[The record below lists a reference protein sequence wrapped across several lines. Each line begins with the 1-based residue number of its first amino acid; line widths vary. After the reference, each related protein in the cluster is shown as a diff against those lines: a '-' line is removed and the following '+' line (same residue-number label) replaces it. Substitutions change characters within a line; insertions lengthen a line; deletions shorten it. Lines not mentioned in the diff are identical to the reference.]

1 MALQLA
7 LTTLESL
14 AEMLNERKREAEQYA
29 AFRDKMRSISSGK
42 FASATR
48 SVLMS
53 STTTSSGI
61 NTLNS
66 SNTNHI
72 LDNGPSSLSHL
83 TLDRTSSGGCSGSG
97 PSSLN
102 SLGGNGG
109 LSQPAGPPLR
119 FLLREDNVTQLEF
132 NSAGMV
138 ARSKQRRLLLLN
150 DLLVCVSVAGRNSEV
165 DFASTISTAANE
177 RLTLKWA
184 VPVGDVELVDGTAG
198 GTLARLLSAGSVSS
212 HGSSHGHGDHHM
224 GPNYGGGRKRTSL
237 TRSLTPSSFIIGSS
251 NNPSVNISSTSAS
264 ASNSSPYSQNIHE
277 NGNGQQGEAEN
288 LAQDMNDLMHDFDVV
303 SRMSS
308 MIGSL
313 RGVYEVH
320 FGRCLEN

>member
-61 NTLNS
+61 TSLNS

-72 LDNGPSSLSHL
+72 LDNGPPLLSHP

-109 LSQPAGPPLR
+109 LSQPAVPPLR

-150 DLLVCVSVAGRNSEV
+150 DLLVCVSVAGRSSEV
-165 DFASTISTAANE
+165 DFSSTIST
-177 RLTLKWA
+177 
-184 VPVGDVELVDGTAG
+184 
-198 GTLARLLSAGSVSS
+198 
-212 HGSSHGHGDHHM
+212 
-224 GPNYGGGRKRTSL
+224 TS
-237 TRSLTPSSFIIGSS
+237 
-251 NNPSVNISSTSAS
+251 N
-264 ASNSSPYSQNIHE
+264 
-277 NGNGQQGEAEN
+277 
-288 LAQDMNDLMHDFDVV
+288 
-303 SRMSS
+303 
-308 MIGSL
+308 
-313 RGVYEVH
+313 
-320 FGRCLEN
+320 

>member
-53 STTTSSGI
+53 STTTVSGI
-61 NTLNS
+61 NSLNAPNS
-66 SNTNHI
+66 MQM
-72 LDNGPSSLSHL
+72 DNGPPSLSHSA
-83 TLDRTSSGGCSGSG
+83 LDRTSSGGCSGSG

-102 SLGGNGG
+102 SLGGG

-138 ARSKQRRLLLLN
+138 SRSKPRRLLLLN
-150 DLLVCVSVAGRNSEV
+150 DLLVCVSVAGRSSEV
-165 DFASTISTAANE
+165 DFASSASSAANE

-184 VPVGDVELVDGTAG
+184 VPVGDVELIDGTAG

-212 HGSSHGHGDHHM
+212 YGGSHGNNDHM
-224 GPNYGGGRKRTSL
+224 GPAYGGGRKRTSL
-237 TRSLTPSSFIIGSS
+237 TRSLTPSSFVIGSS
-251 NNPSVNISSTSAS
+251 NGSSATTSS
-264 ASNSSPYSQNIHE
+264 NNTIMSNSSPISSSN
-277 NGNGQQGEAEN
+277 NDSGNGQQGEAEN
-288 LAQDMNDLMHDFDVV
+288 LAQDMHDLMHDFDVV
-303 SRMSS
+303 SRISS
-308 MIGSL
+308 MIGTL
-313 RGVYEVH
+313 RGKHEVSYV
-320 FGRCLEN
+320 CTNYCPI

>member
-61 NTLNS
+61 ASLNS

-72 LDNGPSSLSHL
+72 LDNGPSLSHP

-102 SLGGNGG
+102 SLGGSGG

-132 NSAGMV
+132 NSSGMV
-138 ARSKQRRLLLLN
+138 SRSKQRRLLLLN
-150 DLLVCVSVAGRNSEV
+150 DLLVCVSVAGRSSEV
-165 DFASTISTAANE
+165 DFASTISTTSNE

-184 VPVGDVELVDGTAG
+184 VPVGDVELIDGTAG

-212 HGSSHGHGDHHM
+212 HGSLHGHGDHHI

-237 TRSLTPSSFIIGSS
+237 TRSLTPSSFSIGSS
-251 NNPSVNISSTSAS
+251 NGPSVNISNTSAN
-264 ASNSSPYSQNIHE
+264 ASHPSSYSHNIHE

-313 RGVYEVH
+313 RGEYEVN
-320 FGRCLEN
+320 FS